1 MGHDG
6 GVSAAGVVQQLR
18 RYPIKSM
25 LGEVVPLAT
34 LTARGLLGDRV
45 GAVID
50 DETGRVVSVKYPR
63 RWARVLELRAVT
75 DDAGVH
81 VCFPD
86 GKKLSADDGA
96 LADELSTFLG
106 RSVHIAASPPPN
118 AVFDELWT
126 RDLKDGADPYLG
138 LPSRT
143 VEGESYP
150 TGGDVIT
157 SFDGKQITTA
167 QQLQDAVDAKQ
178 PGDTVTITYVRG
190 GKRHTV
196 NVTLASRPS

>member
-75 DDAGVH
+75 DDEGVH
-81 VCFPD
+81 VCPT
-86 GKKLSADDGA
+86 GRMSTDD
-96 LADELSTFLG
+96 
-106 RSVHIAASPPPN
+106 RASPTSYRRSW
-118 AVFDELWT
+118 AVPGT
-126 RDLKDGADPYLG
+126 
-138 LPSRT
+138 SRRRRRRM
-143 VEGESYP
+143 P
-150 TGGDVIT
+150 
-157 SFDGKQITTA
+157 
-167 QQLQDAVDAKQ
+167 
-178 PGDTVTITYVRG
+178 VR
-190 GKRHTV
+190 R
-196 NVTLASRPS
+196 A